1 MIIGVG
7 VGRFLILGGGVRVQN
22 IGGEERGGGAN
33 FFVGC
38 KLIGAPAPNQSVPNN
53 YISHIEN

>member
-22 IGGEERGGGAN
+22 IGGEERGGG
-33 FFVGC
+33 G
-38 KLIGAPAPNQSVPNN
+38 KLFCWL
-53 YISHIEN
+53 